1 MTAEQTSSRG
11 KLQDPTLGM
20 GKSQSAVPLDLLE
33 LGSGSPAP
41 QTLLYTVEELVLG
54 SLGCTE
60 VRDDMF
66 LVLDT
71 ADAAGCGGRAEK
83 GVGTGGTLGW
93 ILSQGLKEKG
103 LEERQES
110 KRVRE

>member
-41 QTLLYTVEELVLG
+41 QTLLYTVVELVLG

-83 GVGTGGTLGW
+83 GVGAHLLHQPRPEGENRVALAR
-93 ILSQGLKEKG
+93 SC
-103 LEERQES
+103 LEDS
-110 KRVRE
+110 L